1 MNGREWDFP
10 VGDQTRLR
18 GGKVTETAALF
29 RERASSLFD
38 SLIVLLR
45 LVLRRLA
52 YPRGVSTPSKG
63 LLPLQVWGPNQLHS
77 HHPWFPKR
85 LWDWSQIPPTA
96 AKFFLLS
103 SPNPRS
109 ALTQPVDSEVAG
121 DKSNPKSE
129 ATALPHLS
137 PRGLPFLPLGTH
149 SELPCEV
156 PWLTNKQ

>member
-38 SLIVLLR
+38 SLIVLPR

-63 LLPLQVWGPNQLHS
+63 LLPQQVWGPNQLHS
-77 HHPWFPKR
+77 PIIPGSQRDCEIGVRFP
-85 LWDWSQIPPTA
+85 QQ
-96 AKFFLLS
+96 LLS
-103 SPNPRS
+103 SFFFPPPTPGQ
-109 ALTQPVDSEVAG
+109 L
-121 DKSNPKSE
+121 
-129 ATALPHLS
+129 
-137 PRGLPFLPLGTH
+137 
-149 SELPCEV
+149 
-156 PWLTNKQ
+156 

>member
-18 GGKVTETAALF
+18 GGTVTETAALF

-63 LLPLQVWGPNQLHS
+63 LLPLQVWGPTSFIHIIPGSQRDCEIGVR
-77 HHPWFPKR
+77 FP
-85 LWDWSQIPPTA
+85 QQ
-96 AKFFLLS
+96 LLS
-103 SPNPRS
+103 SFFFPPPTPGQ
-109 ALTQPVDSEVAG
+109 L
-121 DKSNPKSE
+121 
-129 ATALPHLS
+129 
-137 PRGLPFLPLGTH
+137 
-149 SELPCEV
+149 
-156 PWLTNKQ
+156 